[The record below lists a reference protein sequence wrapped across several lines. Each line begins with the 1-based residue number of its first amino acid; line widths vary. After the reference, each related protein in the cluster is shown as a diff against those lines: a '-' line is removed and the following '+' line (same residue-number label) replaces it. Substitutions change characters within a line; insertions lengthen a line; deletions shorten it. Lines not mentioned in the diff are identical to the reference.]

1 MLIVAGTLNVDP
13 ADREKFL
20 ASRLDSIAHT
30 RTEKGNV
37 QYSFAADAVDPSCV
51 RVFEVWESE
60 EDLAAHLTAL
70 RSGPQEAPA
79 VAVTGMDFLK
89 YQVSSAGPLGI

>member
-1 MLIVAGTLNVDP
+1 MLIVAGTFNVDP

-37 QYSFAADAVDPSCV
+37 EYSFAADAVDPGV
-51 RVFEVWESE
+51 IRLFEVWESE
-60 EDLAAHLTAL
+60 EDLAAHLAAM

-79 VAVTGMDFLK
+79 VAITGMDILK
-89 YQVSSAGPLGI
+89 YEISSSGPLGV